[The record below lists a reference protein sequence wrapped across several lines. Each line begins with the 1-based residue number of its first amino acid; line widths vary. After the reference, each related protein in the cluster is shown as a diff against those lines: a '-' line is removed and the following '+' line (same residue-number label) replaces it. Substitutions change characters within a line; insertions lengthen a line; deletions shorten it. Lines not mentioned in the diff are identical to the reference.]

1 MRCDSGNGRGLRE
14 ATQNSSVEDF
24 LHFGTEVSPLLF
36 SQVCCCL
43 PACLLAELVEMN
55 LEEAS

>member
-24 LHFGTEVSPLLF
+24 LRFGTEVSPLLF
-36 SQVCCCL
+36 SQVCCCCL
-43 PACLLAELVEMN
+43 PASLQSLWK
-55 LEEAS
+55 